1 MKEQFN
7 GINIKQKTTM
17 KIQQMNLDI
26 SPNKILL
33 ELIDYL
39 FKFIQIKKLILKGL
53 KLENI
58 IYQNT

>member
-1 MKEQFN
+1 
-7 GINIKQKTTM
+7 M